1 MIGCVSANAGACDNA
16 EAEIAVV
23 ASSINLMFVMMS
35 LGLSNDVE
43 LRSDEKS
50 VWRVCLGDQRI
61 IVGRQCGEAQYY
73 FTRESADPM
82 RG

>member
-35 LGLSNDVE
+35 LGLSNNVE
-43 LRSDEKS
+43 R
-50 VWRVCLGDQRI
+50 
-61 IVGRQCGEAQYY
+61 
-73 FTRESADPM
+73 
-82 RG
+82 